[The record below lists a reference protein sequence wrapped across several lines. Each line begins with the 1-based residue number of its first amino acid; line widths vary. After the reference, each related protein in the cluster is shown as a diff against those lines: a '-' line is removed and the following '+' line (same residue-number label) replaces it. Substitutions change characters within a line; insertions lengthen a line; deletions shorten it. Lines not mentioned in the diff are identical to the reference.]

1 MPPEGTT
8 LYFVD
13 LENDELFHL
22 NYKYIE
28 PFDYGRLIGVIFSL
42 RDSNNELVYENLI
55 EVDLTRKEKDLEP
68 ALRFFLHLHKNR
80 KPIAKGRGEI
90 VLSSELRD
98 EYQSPDDVDFD
109 VLTVKVLE
117 ALELFE
123 SYHPV
128 EGLSNLEL
136 MISIDVNQQSLL
148 RAINRLTARGIV
160 KSTTLEGGYAIADHD
175 KADDYKV
182 KLMGE
187 LPDPSQQLLERQR
200 RIGFARNNLK

>member
-13 LENDELFHL
+13 LENGALFHL
-22 NYKYIE
+22 NYKYIA

-42 RDSNNELVYENLI
+42 HDSNNELVYENLI
-55 EVDLTRKEKDLEP
+55 EVDLTRKEEDLEP

-80 KPIAKGRGEI
+80 NPIAKGRGEI

-98 EYQSPDDVDFD
+98 EYQFQGIIDDT
-109 VLTVKVLE
+109 VLTVRVLE
-117 ALELFE
+117 ALELFV

-128 EGLSNLEL
+128 EDLSILEL
-136 MISIDVNQQSLL
+136 MISLDVDRKPLE

-160 KSTTLEGGYAIADHD
+160 KPTGLDPRYAVADHD
-175 KADDYKV
+175 KADDYRV

-187 LPDPSQQLLERQR
+187 LPDPPQQLLESQR
-200 RIGFARNNLK
+200 RIGFRRNR